1 MKALRTYG
9 MLTTFALVLFVSV
22 QLIWMFR
29 PTLDAINVVAWGVF
43 IAVAAAMIF
52 VVVTEPKPKRR
63 ADWRVNKIGISYLAQ
78 GSRKQ
83 RVS

>member
-1 MKALRTYG
+1 MKALRTYS
-9 MLTTFALVLFVSV
+9 MLVTFGLAMIISG
-22 QLIWMFR
+22 QLIWNLCPAM
-29 PTLDAINVVAWGVF
+29 DIVNVLAWSIF

-78 GSRKQ
+78 DSRKR